1 MPSTSVWI
9 HLHSPCNCYANLKVR
24 PGSCCEAYHQLPK
37 RLVVSACFGHER
49 HDSEPSR
56 GCIEQTN
63 LDSRLVSIYCT
74 FLQSRPC
81 WQLSGHGF
89 GVLWQRV
96 VSTRATEPCGPKPL
110 IHCNTGIERLHLC
123 GLQVLT
129 RTSIN
134 WIFLKHLSSAQHRA
148 LRPTRT
154 MPCANCPLI
163 WTTFAVVCHWLVWF
177 LAFASNPRVFH
188 SDQLTPKVCIM

>member
-9 HLHSPCNCYANLKVR
+9 HLLPATANLKVR

-37 RLVVSACFGHER
+37 RLIVSACFGHER

-63 LDSRLVSIYCT
+63 LDARLVSIYCT

-96 VSTRATEPCGPKPL
+96 VWTRATEHYRTMRNQSRWSIAIL
-110 IHCNTGIERLHLC
+110 ELQRLHLC
-123 GLQVLT
+123 GLKVL
-129 RTSIN
+129 
-134 WIFLKHLSSAQHRA
+134 
-148 LRPTRT
+148 
-154 MPCANCPLI
+154 
-163 WTTFAVVCHWLVWF
+163 
-177 LAFASNPRVFH
+177 
-188 SDQLTPKVCIM
+188 SDQDVYQLNILEAPKQRPASCVAADPDNALCQLSLDLNDICHSLSLTCVVSCLRIQSKSFS